1 MSQIVVIWL
10 NYLDI
15 LLLNY
20 YSCYSKTRIEGRF
33 GRLMVKRSPK
43 SFVIWTFLVLLAFIA
58 IPHISASA
66 NETGQVMTD
75 GNLNVR
81 SEPSTKGD
89 IVGKLQN
96 GEEVQ
101 ITNHTGEWLKISSK
115 SAEGYVHSDYIKIH
129 TTQSNTS
136 TTDKS
141 KTTDT
146 TKTTNVTKTPN
157 TSDKTSK
164 PVANASSSK
173 KISVYVNGELL
184 NLPIEPP
191 VIDGRVL
198 VPFRGIGE
206 TLGITVKWLEKTK
219 QVEAI
224 DAETKVVFTINKT
237 KVMVNNEAL
246 AINPAPTIVKNNTV
260 LPLRF
265 FAESYGA
272 NVQWNEKERKVI
284 IEQKTA
290 TEEREESSSPIV
302 KEPVTPDVV
311 RTTTTAIIDAAEGT
325 TVYKEPSTN
334 SKQLGELAQGDS
346 IKIYD
351 KPVAKNLDKSQ
362 WLEIEYKNDL
372 GYIKAN
378 SIRPQKEVIK
388 GKVTA
393 TTLNIRESADANSA
407 VIGVYTKGQEIIV
420 FKVEGQWAQVK
431 YNGKWGYVH
440 TNYLTMQ
447 LDKQPFTALAQ
458 PQLETYD
465 GNRSWLKWSK
475 VGSVTTSHKLLSNG
489 VEIAAS
495 ASQIEEWT
503 GKHPAIDR
511 IEYSGSKIRIYFNPG
526 YHFVVRHS
534 ASAVK
539 VTLLN
544 SGLAGKRIVV
554 DAGHG
559 DHDPGAKG
567 ATGLKEKEVNLA
579 VAMYVADFLRG
590 AGAEVTL
597 TRSDDTFLS
606 LAERVKVAH
615 NNDADAFVSVHSDS
629 FKESSQGSTTF
640 YHSGKNPS
648 WQQSKQLSDITIKK
662 ITSQL
667 GTVSRGSNDKS
678 LHVIRETEIPAILVE
693 LAFLSN
699 PKEEALLKSDEFR
712 RNAAQAIYDS
722 FVEFYN

>member
-1 MSQIVVIWL
+1 MTFSGHLSQIVVIWI

-20 YSCYSKTRIEGRF
+20 YSCYSKTRIEGGF
-33 GRLMVKRSPK
+33 SRLMIKRSPI
-43 SFVIWTFLVLLAFIA
+43 SIVIWTFLILLAFIA
-58 IPHISASA
+58 IPHTPASA
-66 NETGQVMTD
+66 NETGQVIMND

-96 GEEVQ
+96 GDEVQ
-101 ITNHTGEWLKISSK
+101 IIKRTGEWLKISSK
-115 SAEGYVHSDYIKIH
+115 STEGYVHSDYIKVH
-129 TTQSNTS
+129 TDNTS

-146 TKTTNVTKTPN
+146 TKTTNATKTPN
-157 TSDKTSK
+157 TS
-164 PVANASSSK
+164 SSSK

-191 VIDGRVL
+191 IIDGRVL

-224 DAETKVVFTINKT
+224 DAETKVTFTINKT
-237 KVMVNNEAL
+237 KVMVNSEAL
-246 AINPAPTIVKNNTV
+246 AINPAPTIVKNYTV

-290 TEEREESSSPIV
+290 TEDREETSSSNPNNE
-302 KEPVTPDVV
+302 EPVNEDVV
-311 RTTTTAIIDAAEGT
+311 RTTTTAIIDAGEGA

-351 KPVAKNLDKSQ
+351 KPKANLNTSE
-362 WLEIEYKNDL
+362 WLEINYKNDL
-372 GYIKAN
+372 GYIKAD
-378 SIRPQKEVIK
+378 SIRPTKETIK
-388 GKVTA
+388 AKVNA
-393 TTLNIRESADANSA
+393 TSLNIRENADASSP
-407 VIGVYTKGQEIIV
+407 VIGAYTNGQEIIV
-420 FKVEGQWAQVK
+420 FKVDGQWAQVK
-431 YNGKWGYVH
+431 YNGQWGYVH
-440 TNYLTMQ
+440 TNYLIMQ
-447 LDKQPFTALAQ
+447 VNKQPFTALSQ
-458 PQLETYD
+458 PQLDTYD
-465 GNRSWLKWSK
+465 GNRAWLKWSK

-489 VEIAAS
+489 VEITTS
-495 ASQIEEWT
+495 ASQIDEWT
-503 GKHPAIDR
+503 GSHPAIDR

-534 ASAVK
+534 VNEVK

-544 SGLAGKRIVV
+544 SGLTGKRIVV

-567 ATGLKEKEVNLA
+567 ATGLREKEVNLA
-579 VAMYVADFLRG
+579 VATYVADFLRS

-597 TRSDDTFLS
+597 TRSNDTFLS
-606 LAERVKVAH
+606 LAGRVQVAH

-629 FKESSQGSTTF
+629 FKETSQGSTTF

-648 WQQSKQLSDITIKK
+648 WQQSKQLSDIAIKK

-667 GTVSRGSNDKS
+667 GTVNRGSQDKS

-693 LAFLSN
+693 MAFISN
-699 PKEEALLKSDEFR
+699 PNEEALLKSDEFR
-712 RNAAQAIYDS
+712 QKAAQAIYDS
-722 FVEFYN
+722 FVEFYK

>member
-1 MSQIVVIWL
+1 MTFSGHLSQIVVFWII
-10 NYLDI
+10 YLDI

-20 YSCYSKTRIEGRF
+20 YSCYSKTRIEGGF
-33 GRLMVKRSPK
+33 SRLMVKRSPI
-43 SFVIWTFLVLLAFIA
+43 SFIIWTFLIVLAFIA
-58 IPHISASA
+58 IPHTPASA
-66 NETGQVMTD
+66 NETGQVIMTD

-81 SEPSTKGD
+81 AEPSTKGD

-96 GEEVQ
+96 GDEVQ
-101 ITNHTGEWLKISSK
+101 IIKRTGEWLKISSK
-115 SAEGYVHSDYIKIH
+115 SATGFVHSDYIKVH
-129 TTQSNTS
+129 TTTTKTS

-146 TKTTNVTKTPN
+146 TKTTNAAKTPN
-157 TSDKTSK
+157 TST
-164 PVANASSSK
+164 SSK

-191 VIDGRVL
+191 IIDGRVL

-237 KVMVNNEAL
+237 KVMVNDEAL
-246 AINPAPTIVKNNTV
+246 SINPAPTIVKGNTV

-284 IEQKTA
+284 IDQKTA
-290 TEEREESSSPIV
+290 TEDREEPSSSNSN
-302 KEPVTPDVV
+302 KEEPVIEDVV
-311 RTTTTAIIDAAEGT
+311 RTTTTAIIDAVEGT
-325 TVYKEPSTN
+325 TVYEEPSTN

-351 KPVAKNLDKSQ
+351 KPVAKNLNTNE

-378 SIRPQKEVIK
+378 AIRPQKEVIK
-388 GKVTA
+388 GKVNA
-393 TTLNIRESADANSA
+393 TSLNIRENADANSPILGA
-407 VIGVYTKGQEIIV
+407 YTKGQEIIV

-431 YNGKWGYVH
+431 YNGQWGYVH

-447 LDKQPFTALAQ
+447 VNKQSFTALSQ
-458 PQLETYD
+458 PQIETYD
-465 GNRSWLKWSK
+465 GNRAWLKWSK

-489 VEIAAS
+489 VEITTS
-495 ASQIEEWT
+495 ASQIDEWT
-503 GKHPAIDR
+503 GSHPAIDR
-511 IEYSGSKIRIYFNPG
+511 IEYSGSNIRIYFNPG

-534 ASAVK
+534 TNDVK

-567 ATGLKEKEVNLA
+567 PTGLQEKAVNLA
-579 VAMYVADFLRG
+579 VALKLTDLLRG
-590 AGAEVTL
+590 AGADVTL

-629 FKESSQGSTTF
+629 FKETSQGSTTF

-662 ITSQL
+662 LTSQL
-667 GTVSRGSNDKS
+667 GTVNRGSQDKS

-693 LAFLSN
+693 MAFLSN
-699 PKEEALLKSDEFR
+699 PNEEALLKSDEFR
-712 RNAAQAIYDS
+712 QKAAQAIYDS
-722 FVEFYN
+722 FVDFYN

>member
-1 MSQIVVIWL
+1 MTKSGHLSQIVVIWL
-10 NYLDI
+10 IYLDI

-20 YSCYSKTRIEGRF
+20 YSCYSKTRIEGGF
-33 GRLMVKRSPK
+33 DRLMVKRSPI
-43 SFVIWTFLVLLAFIA
+43 SFVIWTFLILLAFIA
-58 IPHISASA
+58 IPHTLASA
-66 NETGQVMTD
+66 NETGQVIMKD

-81 SEPSTKGD
+81 SEPSTNGD

-96 GEEVQ
+96 GDEVQ
-101 ITNHTGEWLKISSK
+101 IIKRTGEWLKISSK
-115 SAEGYVHSDYIKIH
+115 SVEGYVHSDYIKVQ
-129 TTQSNTS
+129 TTTNKTS
-136 TTDKS
+136 TIDKD

-146 TKTTNVTKTPN
+146 NKPTNATKTPN
-157 TSDKTSK
+157 TS
-164 PVANASSSK
+164 SSSK

-191 VIDGRVL
+191 IIDGRVL

-237 KVMVNNEAL
+237 KVMVNDEAL
-246 AINPAPTIVKNNTV
+246 AINPAPTIVKNYTV

-290 TEEREESSSPIV
+290 TEEREESSSSNSN
-302 KEPVTPDVV
+302 KEEPVIEDVV
-311 RTTTTAIIDAAEGT
+311 RTTTTAIIDDEEGAA
-325 TVYKEPSTN
+325 VYKEPSTN

-351 KPVAKNLDKSQ
+351 KPEAKNLDTSM

-372 GYIKAN
+372 GYIEAK
-378 SIRPQKEVIK
+378 SIRSQKEVIK
-388 GKVTA
+388 GKVNA
-393 TTLNIRESADANSA
+393 TSLNIRESADANSPILGA
-407 VIGVYTKGQEIIV
+407 YSKGQEIIV
-420 FKVEGQWAQVK
+420 FKIEGQWAQVK
-431 YNGKWGYVH
+431 YNGQWGYVH
-440 TNYLTMQ
+440 ANYLTMQ
-447 LDKQPFTALAQ
+447 VNKQPFTALAQ
-458 PQLETYD
+458 PEIETYD
-465 GNRSWLKWSK
+465 GNRAWLKWSK
-475 VGSVTTSHKLLSNG
+475 VGSVTTSNKLLSNG
-489 VEIAAS
+489 VEITAS

-503 GKHPAIDR
+503 GSHPAINR

-534 ASAVK
+534 TNDVK

-567 ATGLKEKEVNLA
+567 PTGLQEKAVNLA
-579 VAMYVADFLRG
+579 VALKLADLLRG

-597 TRSDDTFLS
+597 TRSNDTFLS

-629 FKESSQGSTTF
+629 FKETSQGSTTF

-648 WQQSKQLSDITIKK
+648 WQQSKQLSDIAIKK

-667 GTVSRGSNDKS
+667 GTVNRGSQDKS

-693 LAFLSN
+693 MAFLSN
-699 PKEEALLKSDEFR
+699 PNEEALLKSDEFR
-712 RNAAQAIYDS
+712 QKAAQAIYDS
-722 FVEFYN
+722 FVEFYK

>member
-1 MSQIVVIWL
+1 MTFSGHLSQIVVIWI

-15 LLLNY
+15 LLVNY
-20 YSCYSKTRIEGRF
+20 YSCYSKTRIEGGF
-33 GRLMVKRSPK
+33 SRLMVKRSPI
-43 SFVIWTFLVLLAFIA
+43 SFVIWTFLILLAFIA
-58 IPHISASA
+58 IPHTPASA
-66 NETGQVMTD
+66 NETGQVLMTD

-96 GEEVQ
+96 GDEVQ
-101 ITNHTGEWLKISSK
+101 IIKRTGEWLKISSK

-129 TTQSNTS
+129 TTKTS

-146 TKTTNVTKTPN
+146 TKTTNATKSPN
-157 TSDKTSK
+157 RS
-164 PVANASSSK
+164 SSSK

-191 VIDGRVL
+191 IIDGRVL

-206 TLGITVKWLEKTK
+206 TLGITVKWLDKTK

-224 DAETKVVFTINKT
+224 DTETKVLFTINKT
-237 KVMVNNEAL
+237 KVMVNDEARV
-246 AINPAPTIVKNNTV
+246 IDTAPIIVKNYTV

-265 FAESYGA
+265 FAQSYGA

-290 TEEREESSSPIV
+290 TEEREESSSSNPN
-302 KEPVTPDVV
+302 KEEPVVDDVV
-311 RTTTTAIIDAAEGT
+311 RTTTTAIIDAVDGA
-325 TVYKEPSTN
+325 TVYQEPSTK
-334 SKQLGELAQGDS
+334 SEELGELAQGDS
-346 IKIYD
+346 IKIYN
-351 KPVAKNLDKSQ
+351 KPEAKNLDTSE

-372 GYIKAN
+372 GYIKAD
-378 SIRPQKEVIK
+378 SIRPTKETIK
-388 GKVTA
+388 AKVNA
-393 TTLNIRESADANSA
+393 TTLNIRENADANSP
-407 VIGVYTKGQEIIV
+407 VIGAYTNGQDIIV
-420 FKVEGQWAQVK
+420 FKVDGQWGQVK
-431 YNGKWGYVH
+431 YNGLWGYVH
-440 TNYLTMQ
+440 TNYLIMQ
-447 LDKQPFTALAQ
+447 VDKQPFTALSQ
-458 PQLETYD
+458 PELETYD
-465 GNRSWLKWSK
+465 DNRAWLKWSK

-489 VEIAAS
+489 VEIETS
-495 ASQIEEWT
+495 ASQIDEWT
-503 GKHPAIDR
+503 GSHPAIDR
-511 IEYSGSKIRIYFNPG
+511 IEYSDSKIRIYFNPG

-534 ASAVK
+534 VNEVK

-544 SGLAGKRIVV
+544 SGLTGKRIVV

-567 ATGLKEKEVNLA
+567 ATGLREKEVNLA
-579 VAMYVADFLRG
+579 VAMYVADYLRS

-597 TRSDDTFLS
+597 TRSNDTFLS
-606 LAERVKVAH
+606 LAERVQVAH
-615 NNDADAFVSVHSDS
+615 KNDADAFISVHSDS
-629 FKESSQGSTTF
+629 FKDTSQGSTTF

-648 WQQSKQLSDITIKK
+648 WQQSKQLSDIAIKK

-667 GTVSRGSNDKS
+667 GTVNRGSQDKS

-699 PKEEALLKSDEFR
+699 PNEEALLKSDEFR
-712 RNAAQAIYDS
+712 QNAAQAIYDS